1 MLDAVVVFLTH
12 LELLST
18 YWTFVEA
25 EWTLIK
31 VIFEGL
37 QSHNASLS
45 TRALL
50 ALEFNC
56 FAVILE
62 MLAQQFILEL
72 HLTLRERASD
82 FHRIQH
88 HLQVEIY
95 LVNWSEWLA
104 TLWTVAVTL

>member
-1 MLDAVVVFLTH
+1 M
-12 LELLST
+12 
-18 YWTFVEA
+18 
-25 EWTLIK
+25 
-31 VIFEGL
+31 IFEGL
-37 QSHNASLS
+37 HSYNASLS

-56 FAVILE
+56 IAVILE
-62 MLAQQFILEL
+62 VLAQQFVLEL
-72 HLTLRERASD
+72 HLALRERASD